1 VNNLVPCPS
10 IGKKSVTV
18 QQNVEEVMPETH
30 HEDEDNSS
38 SSLQWMTFG
47 SALIAA
53 LLLWL

>member
-1 VNNLVPCPS
+1 VNNLVSCPS
-10 IGKKSVTV
+10 IGKKSVSV
-18 QQNVEEVMPETH
+18 QQSEEIMPETR